1 MIALRSAIRSLRATP
16 LVSGI
21 AILSLALGIGANTA
35 IFSIVDALILRSLP
49 VEHATRL
56 GEKRSGEVRSSWT
69 NPLWEALRRRPE
81 LFDGAFAAGR
91 TNFNAA
97 DAGEVDLV
105 DGAFTS
111 GAYFDV
117 LGVEPQLGRFYT
129 PADDARGGGP
139 DGAVAVISHALW
151 QERFGGAR
159 DVIGRS
165 FVLNRV
171 AYTVIGV
178 APREFFGHEV
188 GRRVDVY
195 VPLGTEPLI
204 RGTESSLDRRSTWW
218 LAVFVRTKPG
228 QTLEQASAILAT
240 AQAGMREET
249 IPDNW
254 RPQDIARYLEDPLR
268 LDPAASGISSLRR
281 RYERPLM
288 ALTAVVAFTLLI
300 ACGNIANLLLARASA
315 RRHEF
320 AVRTALGASRWR
332 MARQLLAENLVLSAL
347 GAAAGV
353 LVAVWGSRLI
363 VSQIATTSNRVMLDI
378 GVDWRMLSFTAVVAI
393 ATTLLFG
400 IAPALLATR
409 VPPMEAMKD
418 QGRGGT
424 SGRQARFPSTLVLA
438 QVSLSLMLLVAA
450 GLFVR
455 TFTSLAKLD
464 LGFVPQSVLVMNVGA
479 QRTGI
484 EPEQRGLLY
493 QRMREAALAV
503 PGVTNAALSVVTP
516 VSGSQWNNIIEIPE
530 KLNLPEEERV
540 VNLNYLS
547 EGWFETMRTPIVAGR
562 DFEPRDRVGTPRV
575 AIVNRK
581 FAEKYFDGE
590 NPVGKIFHEPAR
602 LERAA
607 VPIEIVGLA
616 GDAVYEGLRDPLT
629 PTAYYAGSQDPTP
642 GSSVT
647 LTVRTQTT
655 NPVELTRSLTAALL
669 SVNPDLSV
677 TLRAL
682 DDYIAAALSQERLI
696 AMLSGFFGALAL
708 LLAALGL
715 YGITA
720 YSVVR
725 RRSEIGIRLALGA
738 SPASVVRG
746 ILSRTG
752 LLVVSGILLGG
763 LASWWASRF
772 VAALLFGLPP
782 TDPATIVSAM
792 VILAAVSALAGW
804 IPARRAALVDPAE
817 ALREG

>member
-1 MIALRSAIRSLRATP
+1 
-16 LVSGI
+16 
-21 AILSLALGIGANTA
+21 
-35 IFSIVDALILRSLP
+35 
-49 VEHATRL
+49 
-56 GEKRSGEVRSSWT
+56 
-69 NPLWEALRRRPE
+69 
-81 LFDGAFAAGR
+81 
-91 TNFNAA
+91 
-97 DAGEVDLV
+97 
-105 DGAFTS
+105 
-111 GAYFDV
+111 
-117 LGVEPQLGRFYT
+117 
-129 PADDARGGGP
+129 
-139 DGAVAVISHALW
+139 
-151 QERFGGAR
+151 
-159 DVIGRS
+159 
-165 FVLNRV
+165 
-171 AYTVIGV
+171 
-178 APREFFGHEV
+178 
-188 GRRVDVY
+188 
-195 VPLGTEPLI
+195 LI

-516 VSGSQWNNIIEIPE
+516 VSGSQWNNIIEIP
-530 KLNLPEEERV
+530 
-540 VNLNYLS
+540 
-547 EGWFETMRTPIVAGR
+547 
-562 DFEPRDRVGTPRV
+562 
-575 AIVNRK
+575 
-581 FAEKYFDGE
+581 
-590 NPVGKIFHEPAR
+590 
-602 LERAA
+602 
-607 VPIEIVGLA
+607 
-616 GDAVYEGLRDPLT
+616 
-629 PTAYYAGSQDPTP
+629 
-642 GSSVT
+642 
-647 LTVRTQTT
+647 
-655 NPVELTRSLTAALL
+655 
-669 SVNPDLSV
+669 
-677 TLRAL
+677 
-682 DDYIAAALSQERLI
+682 
-696 AMLSGFFGALAL
+696 
-708 LLAALGL
+708 
-715 YGITA
+715 
-720 YSVVR
+720 
-725 RRSEIGIRLALGA
+725 
-738 SPASVVRG
+738 
-746 ILSRTG
+746 
-752 LLVVSGILLGG
+752 
-763 LASWWASRF
+763 
-772 VAALLFGLPP
+772 
-782 TDPATIVSAM
+782 
-792 VILAAVSALAGW
+792 
-804 IPARRAALVDPAE
+804 
-817 ALREG
+817 

>member
-56 GEKRSGEVRSSWT
+56 GVMRSGEFRSSWT

-669 SVNPDLSV
+669 SVNPDLSM
-677 TLRAL
+677 TFRAL

>member
-1 MIALRSAIRSLRATP
+1 
-16 LVSGI
+16 
-21 AILSLALGIGANTA
+21 
-35 IFSIVDALILRSLP
+35 
-49 VEHATRL
+49 
-56 GEKRSGEVRSSWT
+56 
-69 NPLWEALRRRPE
+69 
-81 LFDGAFAAGR
+81 
-91 TNFNAA
+91 
-97 DAGEVDLV
+97 
-105 DGAFTS
+105 
-111 GAYFDV
+111 
-117 LGVEPQLGRFYT
+117 
-129 PADDARGGGP
+129 
-139 DGAVAVISHALW
+139 
-151 QERFGGAR
+151 
-159 DVIGRS
+159 
-165 FVLNRV
+165 
-171 AYTVIGV
+171 
-178 APREFFGHEV
+178 
-188 GRRVDVY
+188 
-195 VPLGTEPLI
+195 
-204 RGTESSLDRRSTWW
+204 
-218 LAVFVRTKPG
+218 
-228 QTLEQASAILAT
+228 
-240 AQAGMREET
+240 
-249 IPDNW
+249 
-254 RPQDIARYLEDPLR
+254 
-268 LDPAASGISSLRR
+268 
-281 RYERPLM
+281 
-288 ALTAVVAFTLLI
+288 
-300 ACGNIANLLLARASA
+300 
-315 RRHEF
+315 
-320 AVRTALGASRWR
+320 
-332 MARQLLAENLVLSAL
+332 
-347 GAAAGV
+347 
-353 LVAVWGSRLI
+353 
-363 VSQIATTSNRVMLDI
+363 
-378 GVDWRMLSFTAVVAI
+378 
-393 ATTLLFG
+393 
-400 IAPALLATR
+400 
-409 VPPMEAMKD
+409 MEAMKD

-669 SVNPDLSV
+669 SVNPDLSM
-677 TLRAL
+677 TFRAL